1 MQVGQIIGTWDTI
14 GLMIVSG
21 IIGAYAAKT
30 QGKQV
35 LGQIEQQLRSGQQP
49 TTFFLEAL
57 LVFVGGLLMITP
69 GFITDFFG
77 MSFILPF
84 SRSFFVKMLKMLFKK
99 GINIGKIHVYSGNPY
114 GSEGPVNPTSQ
125 KKKRTLEKDADVI
138 DISSYRNK

>member
-1 MQVGQIIGTWDTI
+1 MIGTWDTV
-14 GLMIVSG
+14 GLIIVSG

-35 LGQIEQQLRSGQQP
+35 LGQIESQLRSGKEP
-49 TTFFLEAL
+49 STFFIEAL
-57 LVFVGGLLMITP
+57 LVFVGGLLMIAP
-69 GFITDFFG
+69 GFITDALG

-84 SRSFFVKMLKMLFKK
+84 ARNFWVISLKKLFQK
-99 GINIGKIHVYSGNPY
+99 GINIGKIHVYTGNPFENR
-114 GSEGPVNPTSQ
+114 GSQSEPV